1 VADHSPSDVAAD
13 GAGNRAVRVSAFMSR
28 PPRRPR
34 PANDNPVPR
43 RVLWMRR
50 MRLVLLLA
58 AAAVLAWAVL
68 S

>member
-1 VADHSPSDVAAD
+1 
-13 GAGNRAVRVSAFMSR
+13 
-28 PPRRPR
+28 
-34 PANDNPVPR
+34 VPR